1 MNNPR
6 MAGIS
11 AYSLPLAPLRFAI
24 KPIHFLAGNTIASSF
39 TVTTD
44 NA

>member
-11 AYSLPLAPLRFAI
+11 AYSLPRALLRFPT
-24 KPIHFLAGNTIASSF
+24 KPIHFLKGNAIVSNF
-39 TVTTD
+39 TVATD